1 MHTERE
7 KKREKENTVCNS
19 CFCAPFFLFFFPPPS
34 PRENDLFNRSES
46 VVIEQFKRR
55 ANWSRFSDNG
65 WPINNPGRGW
75 FWVVVNLF
83 PSMAVQEPGECQGQ
97 HSRYHWPPAITP
109 EALSRVRLRSHIRR
123 KRNGPTARYRYLS
136 VDNVANLCCGT
147 CTRAKYFHPHLD
159 SQNFHG
165 SRLLGS
171 RVATIPFP
179 INRNVHFSFLS
190 FLFLLLSRA
199 ELPSKPCLS
208 LSFFLRKE
216 KNIKISIFIFQG
228 EIKQDLD
235 LVSRRF
241 FVSAGK
247 GTDSS
252 LARRSESLF
261 AHRSSDVIGIS
272 IRTFRRGFI
281 FNLSRAT
288 GDEKDGR
295 KTVTERFVRL

>member
-1 MHTERE
+1 
-7 KKREKENTVCNS
+7 
-19 CFCAPFFLFFFPPPS
+19 
-34 PRENDLFNRSES
+34 
-46 VVIEQFKRR
+46 
-55 ANWSRFSDNG
+55 
-65 WPINNPGRGW
+65 
-75 FWVVVNLF
+75 
-83 PSMAVQEPGECQGQ
+83 MAVQEPGECQGQ

-190 FLFLLLSRA
+190 FLFLLVSRA
-199 ELPSKPCLS
+199 ELPSKPCLF
-208 LSFFLRKE
+208 LSQGREKYKNLDIYFPRGNKAGSRSRVTTILRFSWKGNWFISRPKE
-216 KNIKISIFIFQG
+216 RISVCTSIEWRNRYF
-228 EIKQDLD
+228 D
-235 LVSRRF
+235 SN
-241 FVSAGK
+241 VSAGIY
-247 GTDSS
+247 
-252 LARRSESLF
+252 F
-261 AHRSSDVIGIS
+261 QP
-272 IRTFRRGFI
+272 F
-281 FNLSRAT
+281 RAT

-295 KTVTERFVRL
+295 KTVTERFVRLWKCTGDARHSCLHAIAPLARVKISRGNLSRGYALRGAQNEEIEREREREESLVRWNSGARNLPLSIDSWKYARLQA